1 MNLKPCPF
9 RHASEEGHILCDK
22 IKTGDKQVS
31 PNICRDCPISAINCS
46 HLRATLDHTARL
58 PITVRYGNGRTEVWD
73 DVGGPA
79 IKLERAA
86 CAAKVIPINSAREC
100 ASCALRQALI
110 TPEMITNN
118 AVPKAIVPEPRPTA
132 DRRKSRPASPQP
144 VAPPAPVPVA
154 QQNTQPEPTPEKRE
168 NMVAQK
174 IILLQEWL
182 AKQKNISA
190 QKPEEENDSPAPRP
204 IVISAQRPSPRPPSN
219 EEKRVGWTD

>member
-22 IKTGDKQVS
+22 IKTGEKQVS
-31 PNICRDCPISAINCS
+31 PNICRGCPISAINCS
-46 HLRATLDHTARL
+46 HLRAILDHSARL
-58 PITVRYGNGRTEVWD
+58 PITVRYGNGKTEVWD

-100 ASCALRQALI
+100 ASCSLRQALI
-110 TPEMITNN
+110 TPEMIANN
-118 AVPKAIVPEPRPTA
+118 AVPKPSVPEPRPTI
-132 DRRKSRPASPQP
+132 DRRKSRPAPAQP
-144 VAPPAPVPVA
+144 VAPPAPVPIA
-154 QQNTQPEPTPEKRE
+154 PQNTQPAPAAEKRDH
-168 NMVAQK
+168 MVAQK

-182 AKQKNISA
+182 AKQKNIST
-190 QKPEEENDSPAPRP
+190 QKQEEENDSPTPRP
-204 IVISAQRPSPRPPSN
+204 IVISAQPIPRPPSN

>member
-9 RHASEEGHILCDK
+9 RHVGEEGHILCEK

-46 HLRATLDHTARL
+46 HLRATLDHSSRL
-58 PITVRYGNGRTEVWD
+58 PITVRYGNGKTEIWD

-86 CAAKVIPINSAREC
+86 CATKVIPITSVHDC
-100 ASCALRQALI
+100 AGCPLRDALVTPETLANLGSQQAL
-110 TPEMITNN
+110 
-118 AVPKAIVPEPRPTA
+118 APKPRPIA
-132 DRRKSRPASPQP
+132 DRRKSRPAPPQP
-144 VAPPAPVPVA
+144 AATPPPASVA
-154 QQNTQPEPTPEKRE
+154 QQNTQPAPVAEKRE
-168 NMVAQK
+168 SMVAQK

-182 AKQKNISA
+182 AKQKNTASP
-190 QKPEEENDSPAPRP
+190 KPVEENESSVKPIATERKQVAHPIPR
-204 IVISAQRPSPRPPSN
+204 S